1 MDQNQLSKKDER
13 ELRRQ
18 SAEFRSKMTKVAWIA
33 VGIAL
38 IGGIFWLSMSGSE
51 KKATVANELLTV
63 VSDYHVVGPATASA
77 TVVEYLDFECEACGA
92 YYPLVQQL
100 EAAYPNDL
108 RVVSRYFPLPSH
120 RNSMTAALAVEAAS
134 RQGKYKEMFDMAFQ
148 KQKEWGEK
156 QAPTPEVFEGY
167 AQQLGLDMTKFK
179 EDVASQSVK
188 DRVQRDVDAGTKL
201 GNSGTPT
208 FFLNGKKIN
217 NPNGLDAF
225 KKLIDQAIAEGK
237 AQ

>member
-1 MDQNQLSKKDER
+1 MEQNQLSKKDER

-33 VGIAL
+33 VVIAFF
-38 IGGIFWLSMSGSE
+38 GGVFWLSMSGSE

-63 VSDYHVVGPATASA
+63 VSDDHVVGPETASA

-134 RQGKYKEMFDMAFQ
+134 RQGKHKEMFDMAFQ
-148 KQKEWGEK
+148 RQAQWGEK
-156 QAPTPEVFEGY
+156 PNPTPEVFEGF
-167 AQQLGLDMTKFK
+167 AQEIGLDMEQFRA
-179 EDVASQSVK
+179 DVASQSVK
-188 DRVQRDVDAGTKL
+188 DRVQRDFDAGNKL
-201 GNSGTPT
+201 GNTGTPT
-208 FFLNGKKIN
+208 FFLNGKKIS

-225 KKLIDQAIAEGK
+225 KKLIDETIAG
-237 AQ
+237 ASVQ